1 MKKMLESLR
10 EASRQAIEEAVD
22 MDSLEALRV
31 RYLGKKGELTAIL
44 KQMGKLSAEERPVI
58 GQLAN
63 EVRSELENEIES
75 RKSALAAR
83 LQEAKLRAET
93 LDVTMPGK
101 EISLGKKHVM
111 NTVLDEVVDIFIGM
125 GFSIVDGP
133 EIELSNYDFDR
144 LNIPENHTVREWT
157 DTFYIT
163 EDEQV
168 HLRCQTSPVQVR
180 VMEKQKPPIRIICPG
195 RVYRSDAVDATHSPI
210 FHQCE
215 GLVVD
220 KGVTFSDLK
229 GTLELFI
236 KKLYGEETRV
246 RFRPHH
252 FPYTEPSAEM
262 DMSCFKCGGKGCSM
276 CKGEGWIE
284 ILGCGMVHP
293 QVLENCGIDPE
304 VYSGFAF
311 GVGLERIAMMRY
323 GIDDMRLLYEND
335 LRFLKQF

>member
-1 MKKMLESLR
+1 MKELMQGLRDSSIKAILEADDIELLESLR
-10 EASRQAIEEAVD
+10 VK
-22 MDSLEALRV
+22 
-31 RYLGKKGELTAIL
+31 YLGKKGELTAVL
-44 KQMGKLSAEERPVI
+44 KQMGSLSAEERPVM

-63 EVRSELENEIES
+63 EVREAITADIARRTKELES
-75 RKSALAAR
+75 AALAAR
-83 LQEAKLRAET
+83 LAAEEI
-93 LDVTMPGK
+93 DVTLPGK
-101 EISLGKKHVM
+101 APAQGKRHPFEQVLGELKEIFL
-111 NTVLDEVVDIFIGM
+111 GM
-125 GFSIVDGP
+125 GFDIVSGP
-133 EIELSNYDFDR
+133 EVELDHYNFEM
-144 LNIPENHTVREWT
+144 LNMPKSHPARDTQ
-157 DTFYIT
+157 DTFYFT
-163 EDEQV
+163 ENV
-168 HLRCQTSPVQVR
+168 LLRTQTSPMQIR
-180 VMEKQKPPIRIICPG
+180 TMEKQKPPIRIICPG